1 MAFRTRLGLILGI
14 AVTVALSSSLTA
26 RQQLPQRLR
35 PARPDFDVRAQR
47 WPAIGSPRARA
58 ELRRTPAARNRRGS
72 RLNPHTGAL
81 RVLER
86 PGWTVARGALPAALR
101 NQLVQAIDRLGLDDV
116 DLESVR
122 VLRDYVS
129 GSTGLR
135 HVTFA
140 QSFDGIA
147 GLRRHPDRPY
157 RLDRRD
163 SAGHL
168 DGRSRRRPSAQ
179 SRFDSDRRCDNRV
192 GRCEPGGRAVSSRC
206 DGVARLVRDRR
217 RPAARVA
224 RRARARR
231 TAAVLRCPH

>member
-14 AVTVALSSSLTA
+14 AVMVALSSSLTA

-58 ELRRTPAARNRRGS
+58 ELRRTAAARNRRGS

-86 PGWTVARGALPAALR
+86 ARLDGRPWRPAGRPAKPVGSGHRSARPRRRGPGVGEGLARLR
-101 NQLVQAIDRLGLDDV
+101 QRIDR
-116 DLESVR
+116 
-122 VLRDYVS
+122 
-129 GSTGLR
+129 TAPR
-135 HVTFA
+135 HVCA
-140 QSFDGIA
+140 ILRRNP
-147 GLRRHPDRPY
+147 GLRRHRDRPY

-168 DGRSRRRPSAQ
+168 HGRSRGRPPAQSAFDSDGRS
-179 SRFDSDRRCDNRV
+179 DDRV
-192 GRCEPGGRAVSSRC
+192 ERCEPRGRAVSSRR

-224 RRARARR
+224 CRARARGA
-231 TAAVLRCPH
+231 AAVLRCPH